1 MKDKNNNRRVDGV
14 EEIIT
19 RRNARILVNRSSS
32 GFLLSYIASFVTPRL
47 TRTAVMGDNEPKD
60 PTQDPLYGATSPET
74 GTEPK
79 VPQPG
84 QPEQDVAGE
93 GSRSGDLPEETA
105 NPLYGATPSE
115 PSGVMASGSSE
126 AQTLVPKDG
135 AKGRLEATSRD
146 RVRDLKAA
154 RENALAGSSSSAQAP
169 LQVRLDHD
177 PNRFIQRH

>member
-1 MKDKNNNRRVDGV
+1 
-14 EEIIT
+14 
-19 RRNARILVNRSSS
+19 
-32 GFLLSYIASFVTPRL
+32 
-47 TRTAVMGDNEPKD
+47 MGDNEPKD

-84 QPEQDVAGE
+84 QPKQDVAGE